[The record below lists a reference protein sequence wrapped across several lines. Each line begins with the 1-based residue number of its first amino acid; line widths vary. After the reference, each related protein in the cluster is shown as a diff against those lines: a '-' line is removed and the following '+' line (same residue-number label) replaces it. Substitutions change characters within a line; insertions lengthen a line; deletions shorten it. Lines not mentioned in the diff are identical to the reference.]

1 MKGERLNVAKI
12 IDTFKPGSWEHEQL
26 RIAAE
31 MLTEKSPK
39 GYKYYVGET
48 YFDLGQG
55 RLWTTILRERGGS
68 YWVFQAITPEQQEE
82 IIFSKDLDATTDS
95 LIYWKNVG

>member
-1 MKGERLNVAKI
+1 MAKI

-31 MLTEKSPK
+31 MLTEKSPN

-48 YFDLGQG
+48 YFDLGQ
-55 RLWTTILRERGGS
+55 RRMWTTILCDSGS
-68 YWVFQAITPEQQEE
+68 PLGNLEPPPYQAITPEQQEE

-95 LIYWKNVG
+95 LIYWLNVK